1 MANKFSDEQLLRFKQ
16 AGFSAEEISLFEFN
30 PSYAP
35 TAEELD
41 ALIGTNAIA
50 ETLDILPKNLD
61 RLFEHVELT
70 YGVLLDENLP
80 KDEFEHRVKLIAK
93 QNPEYARQLVAL
105 LSLAEYVDLN
115 EEE

>member
-1 MANKFSDEQLLRFKQ
+1 MATKFSDEQLLRFKQ

-35 TAEELD
+35 TEEELD

-50 ETLDILPKNLD
+50 ETLAILPKNLN
-61 RLFEHVELT
+61 RLFEHIELT
-70 YGVLLDENLP
+70 YGVLLDEDLP
-80 KDEFEHRVKLIAK
+80 KEELEKRVKLIAK

-105 LSLAEYVDLN
+105 LSLTEYVIQN
-115 EEE
+115 EE